1 MTTRESLHAML
12 DELPEEELERLE
24 AWLEAQRERRAF
36 VEMLENAP
44 YDDEPETEAARE
56 AVRRSLG
63 DDGRRVDHSDVE
75 RMFAD

>member
-44 YDDEPETEAARE
+44 YDDEPETEAERE